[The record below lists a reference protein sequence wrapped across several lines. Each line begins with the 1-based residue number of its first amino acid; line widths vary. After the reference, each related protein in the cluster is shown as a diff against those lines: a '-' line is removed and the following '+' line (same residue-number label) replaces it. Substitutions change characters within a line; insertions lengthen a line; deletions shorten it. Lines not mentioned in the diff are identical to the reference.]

1 VVNGLIL
8 LGIEW
13 YAVRSPTAS
22 TVFDDHPDDPELE
35 GVLADARLSR
45 MSFRKALAVG
55 GMQVL
60 ALAPGISR
68 SGVATAAGMRA
79 HFRRD
84 DAVRFSFL
92 LATPVILAAGA
103 LKLPDLFGPL
113 GNGIR
118 PQVLV
123 GSLLAGVGAYVSV
136 RWLTRWVHTNTLR
149 PFGWYCIVAGLSCLV
164 LFGVRGT

>member
-1 VVNGLIL
+1 
-8 LGIEW
+8 
-13 YAVRSPTAS
+13 
-22 TVFDDHPDDPELE
+22 
-35 GVLADARLSR
+35 
-45 MSFRKALAVG
+45 
-55 GMQVL
+55 
-60 ALAPGISR
+60 
-68 SGVATAAGMRA
+68 MRA